1 MSFYQ
6 INSGMLRSK
15 KEELA
20 SLCQKFMSEKENL
33 CAVELALGSMWEGA
47 ANEHFHSEFMKNAGQ
62 MDSFAQ
68 LVNRYIGVIE
78 RIADRYD
85 MAEQKNLGRAI

>member
-6 INSGMLRSK
+6 INSQQLRTK

-20 SLCQKFMSEKENL
+20 SLLARFIKEKENL
-33 CAVELALGSMWEGA
+33 CAVELSLGSMWEGA
-47 ANEHFHSEFMKNAGQ
+47 ANENFHAQFMKNAGQ
-62 MDSFAQ
+62 MDAFSQ
-68 LVNRYIGVIE
+68 LVNRYLSVIE

-85 MAEQKNLGRAI
+85 MAEQKNIGRAI